1 MAISL
6 KPSLLSAK
14 RKPLVLRMRNLTPK
28 QLAFRLSLLVAALI
42 SVLSSSL
49 LWMINHQISWQQVVI
64 IFLLSFLICYAIF
77 LWGIRQFIDRKFRLI
92 YKTIHNLK
100 VGLKRGPIKVDLGED
115 VFGRIRQEVI
125 DWDQRNRKEIERLT
139 DQEKFRREFL
149 GNVSHELKT
158 PIFSIQGYILTLL
171 EGGLEDKKINRNFLL
186 KAEKSINRMIE
197 MVDDLDEISRLESNR
212 MQLDI
217 KRFDLLALGKEVIE
231 SLEYRSKKKEISVR
245 IHSDLKNLFV
255 KADPAKITQVL
266 TNLIVNSIH
275 YGKNEGRTTIKFFDL
290 GENILVE
297 VADNGRGIASEHLP
311 RLFERFYRV
320 DKGRSRNEGGSGLG
334 LAIVKHIMEAHQQ
347 TINVRSKVGEGSVFS
362 FTLEKA

>member
-1 MAISL
+1 
-6 KPSLLSAK
+6 
-14 RKPLVLRMRNLTPK
+14 MRNLTPK
-28 QLAFRLSLLVAALI
+28 QLAYRLSLLIAALI
-42 SVLSSSL
+42 TVLSSL
-49 LWMINHQISWQQVVI
+49 LWMINYPLEWYLVVLT
-64 IFLLSFLICYAIF
+64 FLISFLTCYFIF

-100 VGLKRGPIKVDLGED
+100 VGLKREPQKVDMSED

-125 DWDQRNRKEIERLT
+125 DWDKRNRKEIARLT

-197 MVDDLDEISRLESNR
+197 MVDDLDEISKLESNR
-212 MQLDI
+212 MVLDI
-217 KRFDLLALGKEVIE
+217 KRFDLLALTKEIIE
-231 SLEYRSKKKEISVR
+231 SLEYKAKKKKISLR
-245 IHSDLKNLFV
+245 MNTDQKNIFV
-255 KADPAKITQVL
+255 KADPARISQVI
-266 TNLIVNSIH
+266 TNLLVNSIN
-275 YGKNEGRTTIKFFDL
+275 YGKEDGRTTVKFFDL
-290 GENILVE
+290 DENVLVE
-297 VADNGRGIASEHLP
+297 VGDNGRGIEAEHLP

-320 DKGRSRNEGGSGLG
+320 DKGRSRSDGGSGLG

>member
-1 MAISL
+1 
-6 KPSLLSAK
+6 
-14 RKPLVLRMRNLTPK
+14 MRNLTPK
-28 QLAFRLSLLVAALI
+28 QLAIRLSLLIAALI
-42 SVLSSSL
+42 TLLSSL
-49 LWMINHQISWQQVVI
+49 IWLITNPLEWHLVA
-64 IFLLSFLICYAIF
+64 LTFLISFITCYFIF
-77 LWGIRQFIDRKFRLI
+77 LWGISEFIDRKFRLI

-100 VGLKRGPIKVDLGED
+100 VGLKRDPQKVDLGED

-125 DWDQRNRKEIERLT
+125 DWDKRNRKEIARLT

-171 EGGLEDKKINRNFLL
+171 EGGLEDKEINRNFLL

-197 MVDDLDEISRLESNR
+197 MVDDLDEISKLESNR
-212 MQLDI
+212 MVLNI
-217 KRFDLLALGKEVIE
+217 KRFDLLALARDIIE
-231 SLEYRSKKKEISVR
+231 SLEYKAKKKKINLR
-245 IHSDLKNLFV
+245 INSDQKNIFV
-255 KADPAKITQVL
+255 KADPARISQVL
-266 TNLIVNSIH
+266 TNLIVNSIN
-275 YGKNEGRTTIKFFDL
+275 YGKEEGRTTIKFFDL
-290 GENILVE
+290 DENVLVE
-297 VADNGRGIASEHLP
+297 VGDNGRGIEAEHLP

-320 DKGRSRNEGGSGLG
+320 DKGRSRTDGGSGLG

>member
-1 MAISL
+1 VA
-6 KPSLLSAK
+6 
-14 RKPLVLRMRNLTPK
+14 LT
-28 QLAFRLSLLVAALI
+28 FLI
-42 SVLSSSL
+42 SF
-49 LWMINHQISWQQVVI
+49 IT
-64 IFLLSFLICYAIF
+64 CYFIF
-77 LWGIRQFIDRKFRLI
+77 LWGISEFIDRKFRLI

-100 VGLKRGPIKVDLGED
+100 VGLKRDPQKVELGED

-125 DWDQRNRKEIERLT
+125 DWDKRNRKEIARLT

-171 EGGLEDKKINRNFLL
+171 EGGLEDKEINRNFLL

-197 MVDDLDEISRLESNR
+197 MVDDLDEISKLESNR
-212 MQLDI
+212 MVLNI
-217 KRFDLLALGKEVIE
+217 KRFDLLALARDIIE
-231 SLEYRSKKKEISVR
+231 SLEYKAKKKKINLR
-245 IHSDLKNLFV
+245 INSDQKNVFV
-255 KADPAKITQVL
+255 KADPARISQVL
-266 TNLIVNSIH
+266 TNLIVNSIN
-275 YGKNEGRTTIKFFDL
+275 YGKEEGRTTIKFFDL
-290 GENILVE
+290 DENVLVE
-297 VADNGRGIASEHLP
+297 VGDNGRGIEAEHLP

-320 DKGRSRNEGGSGLG
+320 DKGRSRTDGGSGLG

>member
-1 MAISL
+1 
-6 KPSLLSAK
+6 
-14 RKPLVLRMRNLTPK
+14 MRNLTPK
-28 QLAFRLSLLVAALI
+28 QLAFRLSLLIAAL
-42 SVLSSSL
+42 VTLLSSL
-49 LWMINHQISWQQVVI
+49 LWMISFPLKWYLVALL
-64 IFLLSFLICYAIF
+64 FLTTFALTYFIF

-100 VGLKRGPIKVDLGED
+100 VGLKREPQRVDLGED

-125 DWDQRNRKEIERLT
+125 DWDKRNRKEIARLT

-171 EGGLEDKKINRNFLL
+171 EGGLEDKEINRNFLL

-197 MVDDLDEISRLESNR
+197 MVDDLDEISKLESNR
-212 MQLDI
+212 MVLDI
-217 KRFDLLALGKEVIE
+217 KRFDLLALSREIIE
-231 SLEYRSKKKEISVR
+231 SLEYKAKKKKIRLNVNT
-245 IHSDLKNLFV
+245 DQKNIFV
-255 KADPAKITQVL
+255 KADPARISQVL
-266 TNLIVNSIH
+266 TNLIVNSIN
-275 YGKNEGRTTIKFFDL
+275 YGTESGHTTIKFFDL
-290 GENILVE
+290 DENILVE
-297 VADNGRGIASEHLP
+297 VADNGRGISTEHLP

-347 TINVRSKVGEGSVFS
+347 TINVRSKLKEGSVFS

>member
-1 MAISL
+1 MS
-6 KPSLLSAK
+6 
-14 RKPLVLRMRNLTPK
+14 
-28 QLAFRLSLLVAALI
+28 
-42 SVLSSSL
+42 
-49 LWMINHQISWQQVVI
+49 
-64 IFLLSFLICYAIF
+64 
-77 LWGIRQFIDRKFRLI
+77 
-92 YKTIHNLK
+92 
-100 VGLKRGPIKVDLGED
+100 ED

-125 DWDQRNRKEIERLT
+125 DWDKRNRKEIARLT

-197 MVDDLDEISRLESNR
+197 MVDDLDEISKLESNR
-212 MQLDI
+212 MVLDI
-217 KRFDLLALGKEVIE
+217 KRFDLLALTKEIIE
-231 SLEYRSKKKEISVR
+231 SLEYKAKKKKISLR
-245 IHSDLKNLFV
+245 MNTDQKNIFV
-255 KADPAKITQVL
+255 KADPARISQVI
-266 TNLIVNSIH
+266 TNLLVNSIN
-275 YGKNEGRTTIKFFDL
+275 YGKEDGRTTVKFFDL
-290 GENILVE
+290 DENVLVE
-297 VADNGRGIASEHLP
+297 VGDNGRGIEAEHLP

-320 DKGRSRNEGGSGLG
+320 DKGRSRSDGGSGLG